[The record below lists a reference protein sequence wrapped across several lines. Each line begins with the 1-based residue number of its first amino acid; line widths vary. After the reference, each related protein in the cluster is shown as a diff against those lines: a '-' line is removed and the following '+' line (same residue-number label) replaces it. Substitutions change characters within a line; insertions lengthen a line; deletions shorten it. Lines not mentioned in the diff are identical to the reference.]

1 MPLSNEM
8 KPGFYLIRKS
18 DNARFF
24 ISNEV
29 DVNALDRVARSV
41 LNPKVGFDYWIDRY
55 MGLDVTGRQA
65 WGNLDWTE
73 HFIDKS
79 VAMCA

>member
-1 MPLSNEM
+1 
-8 KPGFYLIRKS
+8 
-18 DNARFF
+18 
-24 ISNEV
+24 
-29 DVNALDRVARSV
+29 
-41 LNPKVGFDYWIDRY
+41 